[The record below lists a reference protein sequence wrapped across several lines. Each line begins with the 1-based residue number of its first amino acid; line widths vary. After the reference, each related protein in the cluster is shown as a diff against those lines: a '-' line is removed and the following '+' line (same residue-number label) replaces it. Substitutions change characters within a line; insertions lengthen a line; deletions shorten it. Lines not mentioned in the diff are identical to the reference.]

1 MKNNALK
8 DPKRQKEGG
17 SFDFF
22 SLLRSLNNIGL
33 GIGAVVIF
41 LLLLQDFS
49 GARPL
54 LAGGIGPALLALLIL
69 AIGAFW
75 IFRSYFSEKQ

>member
-1 MKNNALK
+1 MKNNELK
-8 DPKRQKEGG
+8 EPEHQKEDGP
-17 SFDFF
+17 FDFF
-22 SLLRSLNNIGL
+22 SLLWQWDKIGL
-33 GIGAVVIF
+33 GIGAAVF
-41 LLLLQDFS
+41 LMLLLQDLS